1 VQERKVS
8 CHKFMVAGVWGL
20 MLRVYGVACSGGRHL
35 RARARERE
43 RERDL
48 RHFDSI
54 EWGETCATLTHS
66 MPHLIKAASMPWR
79 WTGPSRA
86 LPLNQHTHTHTH
98 TVHHPLRIC
107 PKRQRICVNKAM
119 RL

>member
-1 VQERKVS
+1 ME
-8 CHKFMVAGVWGL
+8 WGETP
-20 MLRVYGVACSGGRHL
+20 
-35 RARARERE
+35 ARARERE
-43 RERDL
+43 REREGD
-48 RHFDSI
+48 
-54 EWGETCATLTHS
+54 TCATLTHS

-79 WTGPSRA
+79 CTGPSRA